1 MPFCVS
7 AACCLLLGKWSP
19 IQLLPVF
26 CALCQQLNFF
36 APFARW
42 VNLQQVCIM
51 SLVFYTA
58 GFFEISEWVP
68 RIGFTSTLRSQRSL
82 QVVTHAKS
90 TLFTSIQFCPSLE
103 SEEGV
108 EGYGGLEGLQGCEG
122 LVLGAWLRSGAWSC
136 VLIQHTRVPVQV
148 AVHRGFPVALIR
160 QDIIPEICK
169 I

>member
-1 MPFCVS
+1 
-7 AACCLLLGKWSP
+7 
-19 IQLLPVF
+19 
-26 CALCQQLNFF
+26 
-36 APFARW
+36 
-42 VNLQQVCIM
+42 M

-108 EGYGGLEGLQGCEG
+108 EGYGGLEGL
-122 LVLGAWLRSGAWSC
+122 
-136 VLIQHTRVPVQV
+136 
-148 AVHRGFPVALIR
+148 
-160 QDIIPEICK
+160 
-169 I
+169 